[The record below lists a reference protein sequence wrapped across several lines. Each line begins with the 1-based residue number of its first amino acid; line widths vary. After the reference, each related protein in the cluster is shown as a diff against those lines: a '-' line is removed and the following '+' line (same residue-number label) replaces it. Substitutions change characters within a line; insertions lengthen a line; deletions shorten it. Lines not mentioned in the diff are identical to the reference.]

1 MASST
6 SVAFEADQYLTAI
19 TISIDYA
26 MDAVAADIRDCL
38 VEHIQHDV
46 YDQYTSEVYPRSGNL
61 MKGALDAEVTA
72 SGGEAKVVY
81 NPSGVNNRYWAEM
94 PYESRLKYHKSILDP
109 IKPKPVSGDALINRI
124 EEGKYDY
131 KHVHVGERPF
141 LYKTVQELLNGRA
154 LNTFISAFNSA
165 GAIFKL
171 QAVDAGDQEVFVT
184 GDDHVPF

>member
-1 MASST
+1 MALNT
-6 SVAFEADQYLTAI
+6 SVEFEAEQYLTSI
-19 TISIDYA
+19 TIGIDYA

-72 SGGEAKVVY
+72 WGGEAKVVY
-81 NPSGVNNRYWAEM
+81 NPSGVNNRSWAEL
-94 PYESRLKYHKSILDP
+94 PYETRIKYHKNILASV
-109 IKPKPVSGDALINRI
+109 KPKPVSGDALINRI

-131 KHVHVGERPF
+131 KAKVGPRPF
-141 LYKTVQELLNGRA
+141 LYSTVQELLNGRA